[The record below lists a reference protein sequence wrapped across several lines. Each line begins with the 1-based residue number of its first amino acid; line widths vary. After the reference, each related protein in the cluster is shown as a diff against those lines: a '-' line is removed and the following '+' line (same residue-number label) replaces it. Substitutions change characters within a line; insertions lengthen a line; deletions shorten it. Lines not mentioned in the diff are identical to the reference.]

1 MWKMDAYHG
10 AADHFTIS
18 NSIIRQDLAN
28 HECNDDWP
36 AGTYSNVKLVWEG
49 GGAYPAKLPA
59 GVTLVTGQAG
69 LNLWNNAV
77 NDWQICHGYKNGTVV
92 SGTGFDTCSS

>member
-18 NSIIRQDLAN
+18 NSIIRQDLGN